1 MTDKKTDLDVLVV
14 GGGPT
19 GLTMAIQLARQGVN
33 FRVIDKYK
41 EPSDKSKALGVH
53 SRTLEILDDFGV
65 IDEFLASGVEVNII
79 NVFADGKR
87 IAHLTLDELDSP
99 FPFALCLPQSRTE
112 ELLRKLL
119 GSFGKSVEHSLEL
132 VEMEQLSD
140 RVIATIIDADGN
152 RQEISCRYLVGC
164 DGSHSKVRHL
174 LGLDFEGEQYPET
187 FLLADVSVEGD
198 IAENEINVFNNG
210 DGLLA
215 IFPYGNNRYRIVG
228 DIGETAPSEKEP
240 DLAEVQKVVDERC
253 PTKLSLGDPRWIAA
267 FAIHRRH
274 VNRYRVGRVF
284 IAGDAAH
291 IHSPAGGQGMNTGI
305 QDACNLAWKLAL
317 ALSGRVSE
325 DFLESYNDERLA
337 IALGVLKMTDFMMK
351 VNTTRNPVAKHL
363 RNKIAPLLSA
373 QEVIQERMRNSISE
387 HSLNYRKSAI
397 VAEHAPSLIDSVVPP
412 LKDLK
417 DSHGLTGYM
426 EFHRGP
432 RAGDLAPDAF
442 VESRK
447 ETSPERLYPLLAGTR
462 HNLLVLAGRE
472 PSRES
477 LEKAAALIK
486 SIDSDYGDIIDWH
499 VIVDSHEDLDSLA
512 SLLND
517 ESRIATDWDHSVKHK
532 YGADSACLYLIR
544 PDGYIAF
551 RSQPLDESTL
561 RGYLNQHF
569 LVLTRA

>member
-1 MTDKKTDLDVLVV
+1 MTDTKTDLDVLVV
-14 GGGPT
+14 GAGPT
-19 GLTMAIQLARQGVN
+19 GLTLAIQLARQGVD
-33 FRVIDKYK
+33 FRIIDRYK
-41 EPSDKSKALGVH
+41 EPSDKSKALAVH
-53 SRTLEILDDFGV
+53 SRTMEILDEFG
-65 IDEFLASGVEVNII
+65 ITDEFIASGVEVNVI
-79 NVFADGKR
+79 NIFADGKR

-112 ELLRKLL
+112 QLLREHLFDL
-119 GSFGKSVEHSLEL
+119 GKEVEHSREL
-132 VEMEQLSD
+132 VEMEQIGD
-140 RVIATIIDADGN
+140 RVIATITDADGN
-152 RQEISCRYLVGC
+152 RQEISSRYLVGC
-164 DGSHSKVRHL
+164 DGAHSKVRHI
-174 LGLDFEGEQYPET
+174 LGLEFEGEQYPET
-187 FLLADVSVEGD
+187 FLLGDVSVQGD

-215 IFPYGNNRYRIVG
+215 FFPYGNDRFRVVG
-228 DIGETAPSEKEP
+228 DIGDGEPRRADP
-240 DLAEVQKVVDERC
+240 DLAELQKVVDERC
-253 PTKLSLGDPRWIAA
+253 PQKLTLGEPLWMAA

-291 IHSPAGGQGMNTGI
+291 IHSPAGGQGMNTGM
-305 QDACNLAWKLAL
+305 QDSCNLAWKLAL
-317 ALSGRVSE
+317 ALSGRVSDE
-325 DFLESYNDERLA
+325 FLESYNDERLA

-373 QEVIQERMRNSISE
+373 QEVIQERMRNTLSE

-397 VAEHAPSLIDSVVPP
+397 VDEHVPSLIDSVVPP
-412 LKDLK
+412 LKDLQ

-442 VESRK
+442 VESRR
-447 ETSPERLYPLLAGTR
+447 ETSPERLYPLLSGIK
-462 HNLLVLAGRE
+462 HKLLVLAGRE
-472 PSRES
+472 PSRDC
-477 LEKAAALIK
+477 LERAAALIK
-486 SIDSDYGDIIDWH
+486 SIDSDYGDIIDCH
-499 VIVDSHEDLDSLA
+499 VVVDSHDDRGCLA
-512 SLLND
+512 GMLAD